1 MKRIIIFFI
10 CIILLISCKEKS
22 TNKIK
27 VGIIGDSE
35 KVIWQEVINKVSK
48 DGIKIEL
55 ITFGDYL
62 LPNQALNDGDL
73 DLNNFQHHAFFDN
86 EIKNKGYNLTAIADT
101 CLAAMNIYSQKI
113 SNVNE
118 IKRGDKIAIPNDPSN
133 GGRAL
138 KVLEA
143 AGLIKLKDKS
153 VAKTLAL
160 VDGTK
165 VKLSQGS
172 VLLYPASFEGKERK
186 VFLAGEAFFDIKHD
200 DKHPFHVSTPH
211 FEITD
216 LGTSFSVSSY
226 TTDEEVTTT
235 LKTGKIELRIV
246 GEDKVYSM
254 NPDDQ
259 LVYNVKT
266 KSVNLRQVSKG
277 NNGLGWRNKQIDLND
292 VTLAEAAQIMG
303 DAYGVKFS
311 FRSQRYKN
319 TKVTVH
325 FNRGETLS
333 GAMNVLKNLVPGLE
347 YEVRKDEVILK

>member
-10 CIILLISCKEKS
+10 CIILLISCKEKPTS
-22 TNKIK
+22 KIK

-48 DGIKIEL
+48 DGIEIEL

-143 AGLIKLKDKS
+143 AGLIKLKNNAPDNPEVS
-153 VAKTLAL
+153 DIGQNPLNLEIIEVDAGGIYRLLPDVACAVINCNYAL
-160 VDGTK
+160 DFG
-165 VKLSQGS
+165 LN
-172 VLLYPASFEGKERK
+172 P
-186 VFLAGEAFFDIKHD
+186 
-200 DKHPFHVSTPH
+200 
-211 FEITD
+211 
-216 LGTSFSVSSY
+216 
-226 TTDEEVTTT
+226 
-235 LKTGKIELRIV
+235 
-246 GEDKVYSM
+246 GEDFIFQDNPKIYNNNMYINLIASRTEDKDNEIYKKIADAYHSPEVEKVYAEEF
-254 NPDDQ
+254 
-259 LVYNVKT
+259 
-266 KSVNLRQVSKG
+266 KG
-277 NNGLGWRNKQIDLND
+277 
-292 VTLAEAAQIMG
+292 
-303 DAYGVKFS
+303 AYLPAWK
-311 FRSQRYKN
+311 
-319 TKVTVH
+319 
-325 FNRGETLS
+325 
-333 GAMNVLKNLVPGLE
+333 
-347 YEVRKDEVILK
+347 